1 MKCPHCGSEY
11 TELKRTYED
20 LDAKTSEYR
29 CTSCYKR
36 FTQAEK
42 KPVPQGELVMEIVDR
57 GGAIRSEH
65 EHIVRLY
72 LTKEGTLTIK
82 QKSSELDR
90 NLRVTGYKFLTIGH
104 KPRFKV
110 RQNSRYAAIEYDSFR
125 TLNDRYGTLFSVHG
139 LTLFGPFLEK
149 AKGNSAMQ
157 IVLRSG
163 FLEKS
168 CENAALINDAV
179 NFLNNLI
186 APYPVT
192 AVAPDQDSATGN
204 ASSGGCYVATC
215 VYGSY
220 DCPEVWTLR
229 RYRDD
234 TLGATWY
241 GRAFIRTYYAVSPTV
256 VKRFG
261 DAAWFRAIWK
271 PTLDAL
277 VKGLNRKGV
286 EDTAYCDADGL
297 FVAAD
302 GAEQ

>member
-1 MKCPHCGSEY
+1 MFMKCPHCGSEY
-11 TELKRTYED
+11 TELRRTYED

-29 CTSCYKR
+29 CTACGKR

-57 GGAIRSEH
+57 GGVIRGEH

-90 NLRVTGYKFLTIGH
+90 NLCVTGYKFLTIGH

-110 RQNSRYAAIEYDSFR
+110 KQNSRYAAIEYDSFR
-125 TLNDRYGTLFSVHG
+125 TLNDRSGTLFSVHG

-179 NFLNNLI
+179 YFLNNLI

-192 AVAPDQDSATGN
+192 AVAPAQDSTTGN

-241 GRAFIRTYYAVSPTV
+241 GRVFIRAYYAISPT
-256 VKRFG
+256 
-261 DAAWFRAIWK
+261 
-271 PTLDAL
+271 L
-277 VKGLNRKGV
+277 VKWFGKTKWFKKLFKRRLDRMVQKLNQNGV
-286 EDTAYCDADGL
+286 DNTPYQDKAW
-297 FVAAD
+297 
-302 GAEQ
+302 